1 MFFTILI
8 IFVITQRLLELV
20 IAKQNEK
27 WALDQGAIEYG
38 ADHYK
43 YIVSLHTL
51 FFLAFIIEYAT
62 HPHLHQSWLIFFA
75 IFILAQCFRMW
86 SLRSLGKQWN
96 TKILVIPQSIKVT
109 KGPYRFLSHPNYI
122 VVAVE
127 FMTLPMIFGA
137 YITAITFSILNFLL
151 IYFVR
156 IPAEEF
162 ALRIA
167 TTPKDK

>member
-8 IFVITQRLLELV
+8 IFVISQRLIEIV

-38 ADHYK
+38 AEHYK
-43 YIVSLHTL
+43 YIVSLHAL
-51 FFLAFIIEYAT
+51 FFISFIIEYAA
-62 HPHLHQSWLIFFA
+62 HPRLHSSWLFFLL
-75 IFILAQCFRMW
+75 IFILAQYVRMW

-96 TKILVIPQSIKVT
+96 TKILVIPNSIKVA
-109 KGPYRFLSHPNYI
+109 KGPYRFLSHPNYA

-127 FMTLPMIFGA
+127 LFSLPMIFGA
-137 YITAITFSILNFLL
+137 YVTAVTFSVLNFIL

-156 IPAEEF
+156 IPTEEF

-167 TTPKDK
+167 STPKDN